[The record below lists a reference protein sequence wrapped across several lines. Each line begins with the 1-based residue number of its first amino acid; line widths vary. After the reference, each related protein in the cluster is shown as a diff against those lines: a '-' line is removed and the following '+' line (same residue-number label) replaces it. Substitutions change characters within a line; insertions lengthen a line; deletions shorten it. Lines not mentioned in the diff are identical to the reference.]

1 MNVMH
6 TAECQL
12 LLMANYGSPL
22 NSGLLLLWQIRLG
35 I

>member
-1 MNVMH
+1 MNGTH
-6 TAECQL
+6 IAEYQL